1 MEEKKRKELTDG
13 LLTPDNNNPV
23 EGSPIQQSS
32 GSESGVNPD
41 AYRERLKKLRA
52 LAGLETSHV
61 CCVRLRLLCSTLN
74 RFLNSILL
82 SHSLF

>member
-1 MEEKKRKELTDG
+1 MEEKKRKELADG

-23 EGSPIQQSS
+23 EGSPVQQSS

-61 CCVRLRLLCSTLN
+61 CPC
-74 RFLNSILL
+74 FLNV
-82 SHSLF
+82 LFMMG